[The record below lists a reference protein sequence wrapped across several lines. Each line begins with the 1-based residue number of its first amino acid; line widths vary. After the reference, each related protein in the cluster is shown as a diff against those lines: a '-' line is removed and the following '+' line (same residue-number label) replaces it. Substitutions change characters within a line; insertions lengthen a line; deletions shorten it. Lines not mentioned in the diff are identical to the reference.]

1 MKNFNL
7 NGADQPIEPIAF
19 ALGDVR
25 FLNNILI
32 RLTPGKIPES
42 LKTVETVWK
51 EIIPEYPLQHSFID
65 EDYDNIFRT
74 QIRMTRWQTVFTTSN
89 A

>member
-1 MKNFNL
+1 M
-7 NGADQPIEPIAF
+7 AF

-51 EIIPEYPLQHSFID
+51 EM
-65 EDYDNIFRT
+65 
-74 QIRMTRWQTVFTTSN
+74 IRRSLSSILL
-89 A
+89 